1 MGRLGFGGGGG
12 FRLALLLIAVV
23 VLAGSCGEPQSE
35 SASPVSQTEPGRP
48 SPTSTVLAGPGES
61 AVEPALSS
69 AQQLGITELPPE
81 MPEDFWFA
89 GFSSTDSTWALEVRP
104 QGDGP
109 WQASY
114 RREGSYAEWA
124 MGAEEQTATLS
135 REEVQRIYERLQAI
149 DFLQYPVE
157 PGPSPEPAATDPQ
170 SPEDIEDL
178 KAFVLSAGWGQVE
191 HGVRWWGGPDAEG
204 AELEPLQETLAQ
216 IEQLAREK
224 FE

>member
-1 MGRLGFGGGGG
+1 MGRLVLGGRGGI
-12 FRLALLLIAVV
+12 RLALLLMAVV
-23 VLAGSCGEPQSE
+23 VLAGGCGEPETE
-35 SASPVSQTEPGRP
+35 SASPVSQTDPGRT

-61 AVEPALSS
+61 VVEPAPSS

-89 GFSSTDSTWALEVRP
+89 GFSTTDSTWAIEVRP
-104 QGDGP
+104 QGGS
-109 WQASY
+109 WEASY
-114 RREGSYAEWA
+114 RHEGSYAEWA
-124 MGAEEQTATLS
+124 TGAQEQTATLS
-135 REEVQRIYERLQAI
+135 REEVQAVYERLQAI

-178 KAFVLSAGWGQVE
+178 EAFVLSAGWGQVE
-191 HGVRWWGGPDAEG
+191 HGVRWWGGPEADR
-204 AELEPLQETLAQ
+204 AELEPLRETLAQ